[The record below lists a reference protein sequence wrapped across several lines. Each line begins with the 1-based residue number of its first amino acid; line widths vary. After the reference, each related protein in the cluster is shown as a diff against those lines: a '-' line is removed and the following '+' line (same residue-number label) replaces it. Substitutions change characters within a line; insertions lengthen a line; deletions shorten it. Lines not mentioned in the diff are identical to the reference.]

1 MIHVPHASLIG
12 RFMYT
17 MKSTQ
22 PDISHAIS
30 MISRYTHDPGKDY
43 WQFAKWI
50 LRYILGIDELV

>member
-43 WQFAKWI
+43 WQFAK
-50 LRYILGIDELV
+50 